1 MAISFHRYNSPSVF
15 QSLLSVLT
23 AWAEYTRRQR
33 LIRWSLVAEK
43 KALFF
48 RGVTLMARYFMQWV
62 DFHERFRAQE
72 RQRDRQVKMLSRQ
85 CFFNWKSYTRDTKQ
99 LVTRKIRTKEFRLK
113 CAVID
118 TWKGLVRDSLEDRP
132 TSFRRNRVM
141 EKVFNGWKV
150 LKPLR
155 LLLEPTR
162 QAISTSRQTEKA
174 FSCWRLLC
182 MRRVR
187 YRAGLTKLRKVFYSA
202 KIRLCFLVYW
212 PGSRSIRLA
221 SEYWGHIR
229 KKGRGR
235 IDIVDRSETT
245 NTSSRGHLP
254 PEVTGSDV
262 RSFIAPRRESLLER
276 ATRLG
281 YIETGMK
288 SRNEV
293 RSDIHHHAREEDGEG
308 DEEFAAKLQL
318 LLVTVFRE
326 WHRLAGELR
335 LKRHCARAVLEK
347 ANRRRLIASLRRWV
361 YLTPLVKHRV
371 VVWIEKP
378 SLSKAVVR
386 RAGSMRS

>member
-15 QSLLSVLT
+15 QSLLTILT

-33 LIRWSLVAEK
+33 LIRWSLAVEK

-85 CFFNWKSYTRDTKQ
+85 CFFNWKSYSREIKH
-99 LVTRKIRTKEFRLK
+99 LLTRKIRTKEFRLK

-118 TWKGLVRDSLEDRP
+118 SWKELVRHSLEDRP
-132 TSFRRNRVM
+132 TLFRRRRVM
-141 EKVFNGWKV
+141 EKVFKEWK
-150 LKPLR
+150 LLRPLR

-162 QAISTSRQTEKA
+162 QAFSTTRQTEKA

-187 YRAGLTKLRKVFYSA
+187 YRVGLTKLRKVFYTA
-202 KIRLCFLVYW
+202 KVRLCFLAYW
-212 PGSRSIRLA
+212 PGCRSIRLA

-235 IDIVDRSETT
+235 IGIVDRSGPS
-245 NTSSRGHLP
+245 NIGSRDHP
-254 PEVTGSDV
+254 PEITGSDM
-262 RSFIAPRRESLLER
+262 RSFIAPRRESLFER
-276 ATRLG
+276 AARLG
-281 YIETGMK
+281 YLESAIK
-288 SRNEV
+288 SI
-293 RSDIHHHAREEDGEG
+293 DHHAKKDKEQEGKEEVD
-308 DEEFAAKLQL
+308 DEFAAKLRL
-318 LLVTVFRE
+318 LLVTVLLQ
-326 WHRLAGELR
+326 WHRIAGELR
-335 LKRHCARAVLEK
+335 LQRNCARALLEK
-347 ANRRRLIASLRRWV
+347 ANRRRLAASLRRWV
-361 YLTPLVKHRV
+361 YLTPLTKHRV

-378 SLSKAVVR
+378 SLSKAVLR
-386 RAGSMRS
+386 RAAGSRRS